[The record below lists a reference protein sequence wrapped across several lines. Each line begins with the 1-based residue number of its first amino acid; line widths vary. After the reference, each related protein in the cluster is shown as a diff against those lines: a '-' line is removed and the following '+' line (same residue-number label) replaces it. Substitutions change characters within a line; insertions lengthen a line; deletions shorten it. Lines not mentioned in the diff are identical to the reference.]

1 MQQAE
6 ADNARE
12 RLAELMRLDAQTSA
26 LPEGLSEADI
36 LAVYEGADVIAVN
49 LSGAFRSA
57 MEKLS
62 EQQERMA
69 VYAMVNTLT
78 EGENASKVQFFFEG
92 EQVETLAGALEMRGA
107 FVRNPGMVVN

>member
-1 MQQAE
+1 
-6 ADNARE
+6 
-12 RLAELMRLDAQTSA
+12 
-26 LPEGLSEADI
+26 
-36 LAVYEGADVIAVN
+36 
-49 LSGAFRSA
+49 
-57 MEKLS
+57 
-62 EQQERMA
+62 MA